1 MKLLVVDDE
10 ALICNGICR
19 MLAGM
24 DCVEEIRSAF
34 SGPEALE
41 IMRTFSPDMVLSDI
55 LMPGMNG
62 LDLCQKV
69 KDDPRWSG
77 IPIMIVT
84 SATNDS
90 DLADGFWKLGTPADA
105 FVSKP
110 FDPFDMADR
119 VERMIRNRGV
129 KDVPDGTA

>member
-1 MKLLVVDDE
+1 MARVLIVDDE
-10 ALICNGICR
+10 PAVIQMIG
-19 MLAGM
+19 
-24 DCVEEIRSAF
+24 CVLEIRGYEVIGA
-34 SGPEALE
+34 GNGREALTKME
-41 IMRTFSPDMVLSDI
+41 TAPPDLIITDLV
-55 LMPGMNG
+55 MPGMNG
-62 LDLCQKV
+62 LDLCWKI

-110 FDPFDMADR
+110 FDPFEMADR
-119 VERMIRNRGV
+119 VERMIRNRGS
-129 KDVPDGTA
+129 KDAPDGTA